1 MKPKI
6 NFRKILEYLKIV
18 QTISNE
24 QRHKQGLKRLGR
36 GYSKAHRINPY
47 NPLSYIALI
56 IILIVGIIM
65 FGFVGF
71 WKETTTLNPFK
82 WD

>member
-1 MKPKI
+1 M
-6 NFRKILEYLKIV
+6 NFRNILECLQIV
-18 QTISNE
+18 QTVSNE

-36 GYSKAHRINPY
+36 GYFDAHRFNPY
-47 NPLSYIALI
+47 NPLSYIALV
-56 IILIVGIIM
+56 IILVVGILM

>member
-1 MKPKI
+1 M
-6 NFRKILEYLKIV
+6 NFRRLLETLLIV
-18 QTISNE
+18 QKVSNE

-36 GYSKAHRINPY
+36 GYFEAHRFNPL

-56 IILIVGIIM
+56 IVLIVGILM
-65 FGFVGF
+65 FGFIGF
-71 WKETTTLNPFK
+71 WKETDTRNPFA

>member
-1 MKPKI
+1 MD
-6 NFRKILEYLKIV
+6 FRKILKYLQIV
-18 QTISNE
+18 QTVSNE
-24 QRHKQGLKRLGR
+24 QRYKQGLKRLGR
-36 GYSKAHRINPY
+36 GYFEAHRLNPF

-56 IILIVGIIM
+56 IILIVGILM

-71 WKETTTLNPFK
+71 WKETTTLNPFR